1 MISDENDFTILVVD
15 DAPDTVEIISRILSN
30 AGYEMYTAGR
40 VEEALGFLKTHSVD
54 LVITD
59 YRMPGPSGLDLIH
72 YIGENHREI
81 NVIMVTGYATVEGA
95 VEAMKA
101 GAHEYISKP
110 FTDDELLTVVDRVKK
125 AAMSRRVLNDST
137 RTEEYPIRGFIGTS
151 HPMRHVYDAIVKASR
166 AAATVLIQGESGTGK
181 ELVARAIHYNGVRS
195 SASFVTVNCGGI
207 PEGLLESELFGH
219 VKGSF
224 TGAVETRAGFFQTAD
239 GGTIFLDE
247 ISEMSL
253 SMQVKLLRVLETRE
267 ICMVGSTRP
276 RKIDVRIIAATNK
289 DLSRMMEHDQF
300 REDLYYRLNVIP
312 IDLPPLRDRGDD
324 ILLLINR
331 FVQDFSKESGR
342 KPPRLTD
349 DVLNVL
355 RNYHW
360 PGNVRELQNVIHRL
374 IIMTDHEVIDVPD
387 LPALMR
393 CGPPRT
399 ENVTR
404 RLDEM
409 EKEYIK
415 AVLASVGGNKTK
427 AASILGIDRKT
438 LRKKLDSHDSR

>member
-137 RTEEYPIRGFIGTS
+137 RTEEYPIQGFIGTS
-151 HPMRHVYDAIVKASR
+151 HPMRRVYDAIVKASR

-355 RNYHW
+355 WNYHW

-399 ENVTR
+399 ANVTR

-438 LRKKLDSHDSR
+438 LRKKLDSYDSR